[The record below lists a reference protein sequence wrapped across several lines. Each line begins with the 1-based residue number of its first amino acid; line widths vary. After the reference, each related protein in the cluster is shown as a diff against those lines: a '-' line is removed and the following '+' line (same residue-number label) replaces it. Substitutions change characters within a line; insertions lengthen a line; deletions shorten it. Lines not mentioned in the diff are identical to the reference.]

1 MLKETILKLS
11 KVFHIL
17 GHPTKL
23 SVLRYVMEQDDSVV
37 PTLVS
42 YSLGIPLAQASYSLK
57 RMSEVGILTR
67 NVSGRYTFY
76 STDPQFLELLQ
87 EFIKT

>member
-1 MLKETILKLS
+1 M
-11 KVFHIL
+11 L

-23 SVLRYVMEQDDSVV
+23 SVFKYVMEQDEAVV
-37 PTLVS
+37 PTLVA
-42 YSLGIPLAQASYSLK
+42 YSLGIPVAQASYSLK

-76 STDPQFLELLQ
+76 TTDPDFLSLLK
-87 EFIKT
+87 EFVS